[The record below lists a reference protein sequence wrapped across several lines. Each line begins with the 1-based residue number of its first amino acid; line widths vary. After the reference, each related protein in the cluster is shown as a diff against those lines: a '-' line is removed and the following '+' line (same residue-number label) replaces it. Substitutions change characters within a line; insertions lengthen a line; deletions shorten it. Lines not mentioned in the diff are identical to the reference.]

1 MQGQHLYLQD
11 RHEERSQKK
20 KQKQKKK
27 KKNHED
33 CNSIKECG
41 KKIGAE
47 GELQE
52 LKKKKKK
59 KTSPAHPSHRPLP
72 DSKTEM
78 PVPPNV
84 REFDKI
90 HKKKEQTYQSPRLI
104 C

>member
-11 RHEERSQKK
+11 RHGEGSQKK
-20 KQKQKKK
+20 KQSKKK

-52 LKKKKKK
+52 LKKKKTKQNK
-59 KTSPAHPSHRPLP
+59 PSPPKPPPTPWLKDRNAS
-72 DSKTEM
+72 
-78 PVPPNV
+78 PPNV

-90 HKKKEQTYQSPRLI
+90 HKKKEQT
-104 C
+104 